1 MPRPMNPD
9 PVHQAFAVNWDYRC
23 PFARNAHEH
32 LVAGLQ
38 AGATWHVEFVPFS
51 LGQVHVEEG
60 GLPVWDDPEKLSGL
74 LATEVGIVARD
85 KFPEVFPALHVA
97 LFRARHDEA
106 RDIREESVLREVL
119 DENDLDADAVFGEIE
134 TGWPRQ
140 VFREAH
146 EAGVTK
152 HRLFGV
158 PTFVNDQRAVFVRLM
173 TRPDGDGDLARRTID
188 RVVDLLDGFDELNE
202 FKQTSIRR

>member
-1 MPRPMNPD
+1 MPHR
-9 PVHQAFAVNWDYRC
+9 FAVNWDYRC

-38 AGATWHVEFVPFS
+38 AGAPWEIDFIPFS

-60 GLPVWDDPEKLSGL
+60 GTPVWEDPEKRPGL
-74 LATEVGIVARD
+74 LAMEVGIVARD
-85 KFPEVFPALHVA
+85 KFPDAFLDLHVA
-97 LFRARHDEA
+97 LFRARHDES
-106 RDIREESVLREVL
+106 RDIREESILREVL
-119 DENDLDADAVFGEIE
+119 EENGVDADTVFGEIE
-134 TGWPRQ
+134 AGWPGEA
-140 VFREAH
+140 FREAH

-158 PTFVNDQRAVFVRLM
+158 PTFINDERAVFVRLM
-173 TRPDGDGDLARRTID
+173 NRPQGDGGLARRTID
-188 RVVDLLDGFDELNE
+188 RVLDLLDGFPELNE